1 MILGRWFPTE
11 LGAARLMKNRTSRNL
26 RMEKLEARQ
35 LLHGGDAI
43 PAVLPGEGEA
53 TAMPNF
59 TLTDVN
65 SGSTTANQGV
75 SPRDYLQQVS
85 GWYFGTAT

>member
-1 MILGRWFPTE
+1 
-11 LGAARLMKNRTSRNL
+11 RL
-26 RMEKLEARQ
+26 EKLEARQ
-35 LLHGGDAI
+35 LLHGGDVT
-43 PAVLPGEGEA
+43 PAATLGEGEA
-53 TAMPNF
+53 VAMPDF

-65 SGSTTANQGV
+65 SASTTANQGV

>member
-1 MILGRWFPTE
+1 MN
-11 LGAARLMKNRTSRNL
+11 NRSSRNL
-26 RMEKLEARQ
+26 RMEKLESRQ
-35 LLHGGDAI
+35 LLHGGEGI
-43 PAVLPGEGEA
+43 PVVSPGEGEA
-53 TAMPNF
+53 TAMPDF

-65 SGSTTANQGV
+65 SASTTANQGV